1 MLGEWGGLGSS
12 DGGLGSQGGGLHV
25 WAFGWGVAYSTVA
38 VTQLRAGLIP
48 VPALPPIACLSATA
62 WWVAR
67 GPAPPPKPTQGFRP
81 RGSVLTLSICQQT
94 LASLL
99 SCSLLEESYVM
110 KDPFTPDK
118 DRFLILGSRCTL
130 CSRLV
135 CVGPVGKPCAVG
147 SLPSLPPCGRG
158 PTCIIVG
165 ESRVSLSQEQQE
177 SWPPLAMVMLEPS
190 QSLGCR
196 GRG

>member
-67 GPAPPPKPTQGFRP
+67 GPAPPPQAHTGVQAPGVCADAEHLSADVGFT
-81 RGSVLTLSICQQT
+81 SVLQPAGGELRHEGPLYPRQGQIPDPRFQMHLMQQ
-94 LASLL
+94 A
-99 SCSLLEESYVM
+99 
-110 KDPFTPDK
+110 
-118 DRFLILGSRCTL
+118 G
-130 CSRLV
+130 V
-135 CVGPVGKPCAVG
+135 CGPGG
-147 SLPSLPPCGRG
+147 
-158 PTCIIVG
+158 
-165 ESRVSLSQEQQE
+165 
-177 SWPPLAMVMLEPS
+177 
-190 QSLGCR
+190 
-196 GRG
+196 